1 MNDPDAARLYTDF
14 NGLAALRAKARSR
27 SPEARREVARQ
38 FEALFLQVMLKSMR
52 RAGAALD
59 TGQSDQLRFYQ
70 QMFDQQIALELAG
83 RNGIGLARVFEQQLA
98 RQEPPRPRVDDLQ
111 MLVRRPFPGNSAPA
125 PGGERQA
132 ASAPGPIHEKPADW
146 PPRDPVQFLRRLWPS
161 ARKAANELGVAPEV
175 LLAQAALESG
185 WGKRVPGTGQGS
197 SFNLF
202 GIKADARWQ
211 GGKVSQST
219 LEYRDGVAVRE
230 RAAFRSY
237 RSPHE
242 SMEDYAAFIR
252 DNPRYRRALQQAAHP
267 MRYLQELQRAGY
279 ATDPAYADKVGRILS
294 SEVFATTLAELK
306 KAG

>member
-1 MNDPDAARLYTDF
+1 MKDPAASARIYTDF
-14 NGLAALRAKARSR
+14 NGLAALRAKARNH

-52 RAGAALD
+52 QAGAALD
-59 TGQSDQLRFYQ
+59 TGQSDQLKFYQ

-83 RNGIGLARVFEQQLA
+83 GNGIGLARVFEQQLA
-98 RQEPPRPRVDDLQ
+98 RQETPQPRVDDLQ
-111 MLVRRPFPGNSAPA
+111 MLARRPFVRSSGPATGSEQATTAP
-125 PGGERQA
+125 E
-132 ASAPGPIHEKPADW
+132 PIHEKPADW
-146 PPRDPVQFLRRLWPS
+146 PPKDPAQFLRQLWPS
-161 ARKAANELGVAPEV
+161 ARKAAEKLGVAPEV

-185 WGKRVPGTGQGS
+185 WGRRVPGGEQGS

-202 GIKADARWQ
+202 GIKADGRWQ
-211 GGKVSQST
+211 GDKVSQST

-252 DNPRYRRALQQAAHP
+252 ENPRYRQALQQAAHP
-267 MRYLQELQRAGY
+267 LRYLQELQKAGY
-279 ATDPAYADKVGRILS
+279 ATDPAYANKVGRILS

-306 KAG
+306 SG